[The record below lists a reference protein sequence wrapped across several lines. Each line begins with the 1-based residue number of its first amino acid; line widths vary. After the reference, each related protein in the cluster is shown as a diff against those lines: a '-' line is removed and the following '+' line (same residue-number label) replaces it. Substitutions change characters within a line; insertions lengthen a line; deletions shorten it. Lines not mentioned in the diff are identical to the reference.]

1 MITLVN
7 FLILIEKI
15 SKFSK
20 NTIDKGKTPLD
31 IYKLCSIIREAFCC
45 SYTIRKN
52 NNLYFYV
59 DSSKI
64 LIKFEGTSLRYLGS
78 DERSQALLLKRAL
91 DRINGL
97 EKNNG
102 QKMQRSTPGIFIK
115 RLQNSESILENIHNL
130 YYDKIIVINGFK
142 KENTNRNIIYLEDL
156 DRLSDYCYVLPFPQ
170 NSQGTVDFLRI
181 MDNKLNLVFT
191 NLSHIKGI
199 EDKILYV
206 NYLIDQKKNLETEIK

>member
-31 IYKLCSIIREAFCC
+31 IYKLCSIIREAYCC

-97 EKNNG
+97 EKNNW
-102 QKMQRSTPGIFIK
+102 QKMKRSNPVIFIN
-115 RLQNSESILENIHNL
+115 RLKNI
-130 YYDKIIVINGFK
+130 
-142 KENTNRNIIYLEDL
+142 E
-156 DRLSDYCYVLPFPQ
+156 
-170 NSQGTVDFLRI
+170 
-181 MDNKLNLVFT
+181 
-191 NLSHIKGI
+191 
-199 EDKILYV
+199 
-206 NYLIDQKKNLETEIK
+206 